1 MRTIKRLLILFCL
14 LLAST
19 GSTWAE
25 IVVVV
30 DAKSGVE
37 QLSQDDVINIFL
49 GRHRKLPTGIAAV
62 PVDLPAGSSQ
72 YTDFYRKLVDK
83 TPSEI
88 SAYWSRL
95 YFSGKTRP
103 PVQSASPAA
112 AIAHVLGTTGGIGYI
127 ERQQLDP
134 RLRVVLSF
142 SP

>member
-14 LLAST
+14 LLASA
-19 GSTWAE
+19 GSAWAE

-62 PVDLPAGSSQ
+62 PVDLQAGSRL
-72 YTDFYRKLVDK
+72 YADFYRKLVDK

-103 PVQSASPAA
+103 PVQMASPADA
-112 AIAHVLGTTGGIGYI
+112 VSHVLGTPGGIGYI